1 MAMDT
6 ELNRFLRHGVPF
18 RFGGGSRSRPR
29 SGYGDRENGFADDG
43 ATTRPETL
51 TEGLPAGSARPR
63 RAPAGSTTEPV
74 ERTPPDQAFQD
85 PPAS

>member
-43 ATTRPETL
+43 ATTRPEAL
-51 TEGLPAGSARPR
+51 
-63 RAPAGSTTEPV
+63 TEPV